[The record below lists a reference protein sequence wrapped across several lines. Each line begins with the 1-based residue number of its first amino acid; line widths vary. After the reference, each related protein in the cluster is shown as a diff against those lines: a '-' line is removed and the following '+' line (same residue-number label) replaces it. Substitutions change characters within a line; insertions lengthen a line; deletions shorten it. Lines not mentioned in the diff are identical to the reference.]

1 MTAIAPDTRTL
12 REDRT
17 LYRAAQILQR
27 RWSTTADSDVFD
39 CSSVAKDYFR
49 QFLAG
54 RDREHFVVALLNPQH
69 RLLAVETLHTGTLSR
84 CEISIREV
92 ARRAL
97 AHNAAVVVVAHNH
110 PGGSPAPS
118 EADIRVT
125 QELFA
130 ALATLEIEL
139 LDHIVVATGGAT
151 SLSELGHLRWY
162 PKHPMPEGDR
172 PRLAAARKAA
182 ETRKRNR
189 EAARAQA

>member
-1 MTAIAPDTRTL
+1 MTQT
-12 REDRT
+12 
-17 LYRAAQILQR
+17 
-27 RWSTTADSDVFD
+27 
-39 CSSVAKDYFR
+39 
-49 QFLAG
+49 
-54 RDREHFVVALLNPQH
+54 
-69 RLLAVETLHTGTLSR
+69 
-84 CEISIREV
+84 
-92 ARRAL
+92 
-97 AHNAAVVVVAHNH
+97 
-110 PGGSPAPS
+110 
-118 EADIRVT
+118 
-125 QELFA
+125 LFA